1 MELILLFG
9 ILFGLMI
16 IGAPIFIA
24 MLVSALVTL
33 AVTGLGAATV
43 LPTQMAA
50 GVDSIQLLAIPFFIL
65 MGELMARAG
74 LTDRLVDLLMSFLG
88 RFRGGLAH
96 VVVGVN
102 AFASSIS
109 GSAPA
114 SASMVSSA
122 MLPAMRA
129 AGYKPAYSAAVT
141 ASAAVLGPIMPPS
154 VPMVFVS
161 LITALSL
168 GQLFI
173 GGIGPAILIA
183 IVLVGVVALQA
194 SRGKLAEK
202 VTAPGADAKPL
213 GTLLVR
219 ALPALG
225 APVFI
230 VVGVIGGFVTI
241 TEVSMI
247 AAFYVLV
254 LGFAYRTISLR
265 TLPTFIRDSTVFA
278 STIMMLFAAVG
289 GFTFIIAAQRV
300 GDQVAAA
307 INEADLGPR
316 AFLLLTMVYFLLVG
330 MVLDAVPAILIFLPI
345 LMPVAIELGIDP
357 IHFGVVTVVNL
368 MVGLVTPPVGALL
381 YVLTKLGR
389 VSFGSRVKEIVPFIT
404 GLLLALC
411 VTVLV
416 PPVVTFIP
424 DLFFGGN

>member
-9 ILFGLMI
+9 VLFGLMAL
-16 IGAPIFIA
+16 GVPIFVA
-24 MLVSALVTL
+24 MLVAALATL

-43 LPTQMAA
+43 LATQMAS
-50 GVDSIQLLAIPFFIL
+50 GVDSTQLLAIPFFIL

-74 LTDRLVDLLMSFLG
+74 LTQRLVDLLMFFLG

-96 VVVGVN
+96 IVVGVN
-102 AFASSIS
+102 AFASSVS

-122 MLPAMRA
+122 MLPAMRR
-129 AGYKPAYSAAVT
+129 AGYRPAYSAAVT
-141 ASAAVLGPIMPPS
+141 ASAAVLGPVMPPS

-161 LITALSL
+161 LVTTLSL

-173 GGIGPAILIA
+173 GGIGPA
-183 IVLVGVVALQA
+183 VLMAAVLFGTVALQA
-194 SRGKLAEK
+194 RRGKLPQK
-202 VTAPGADAKPL
+202 VTISEAEVRPL
-213 GTLLVR
+213 SQLLIR
-219 ALPALG
+219 AIPALG

-230 VVGVIGGFVTI
+230 VAGIIGGFVTI

-247 AAFYVLV
+247 AALYVLV
-254 LGFAYRTISLR
+254 LGLAYRTITLR
-265 TLPTFIRDSTVFA
+265 ILPIFIRDSTVFA

-300 GDQVAAA
+300 GDQVAAGINA
-307 INEADLGPR
+307 IDLGPL
-316 AFLLLTMVYFLLVG
+316 AFLLLTMVFFLLVG

-345 LMPVAIELGIDP
+345 LMPVATDLGIDP
-357 IHFGVVTVVNL
+357 IHFGVITVVNL
-368 MVGLVTPPVGALL
+368 MIGLVTPPVGALL

-389 VSFGSRVKEIVPFIT
+389 VPFGMLVKEILPFVG
-404 GLLLALC
+404 GLLLALT
-411 VTVLV
+411 VTILV

-424 DLFFGGN
+424 GLLFP